1 MIKKMKS
8 EREILHKQLIKLAED
23 STNIPDEIRYI
34 SLSMVDIYKALERNF
49 LLVMLIALLS
59 AYFIVSIF
67 IKIVNI
73 RR

>member
-1 MIKKMKS
+1 MINKMKL

-23 STNIPDEIRYI
+23 STNLPDEIRYI
-34 SLSMVDIYKALERNF
+34 SISMVDIYKALERNF
-49 LLVMLIALLS
+49 LLVTLIALLG

-67 IKIVNI
+67 IKLVNI